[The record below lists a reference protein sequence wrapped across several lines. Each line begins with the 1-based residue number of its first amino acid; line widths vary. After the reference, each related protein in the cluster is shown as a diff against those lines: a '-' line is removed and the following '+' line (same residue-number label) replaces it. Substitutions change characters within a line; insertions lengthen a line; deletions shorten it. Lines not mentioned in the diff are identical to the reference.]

1 MNEHTVGQPPR
12 VIQDEMPRPQNGAGA
27 TLPPSQGGST
37 GGVPIAAPAAAVPP
51 AWVDAAAKRARH
63 SAETDPHADKSP
75 LISFASAFV
84 EEVER
89 QAQHAQAELFKL
101 GSPIS
106 TDEWWRARVAQPAVV
121 EDWFHED
128 VGVFVAPG
136 GTGKTTLLLFQ
147 VIHIVLGRDLFGHR
161 VLNPGPVVI
170 LTAED
175 SRETLIARLRHMCQQ
190 LNLSQDEERQ
200 VREEVNITDVSG
212 KGFKFTSIEK
222 DVVAPSKLLDRFIV
236 NASELHPSLIVI
248 DPMVSFGVGESRIND
263 SEQGLIDAARR
274 IRNELRCAVLYVH
287 HTGKANARDASLDQ
301 YSGRGGSALADGA
314 RMVHVLQRLDHEA
327 WTEATGDELTDDDSG
342 FVLARPKMTWCP
354 PQPHIYLK
362 RRGYLFERLD
372 AVAATEGAGAVI
384 DRDAEKVY
392 QFVRDEYGRGK
403 KYSQNDLLSMKL
415 MSTGRLRAAVSRLK
429 ADNRLMDEKITTTGQ
444 GGARQFL
451 RPMELP
457 QQV

>member
-1 MNEHTVGQPPR
+1 M
-12 VIQDEMPRPQNGAGA
+12 
-27 TLPPSQGGST
+27 
-37 GGVPIAAPAAAVPP
+37 
-51 AWVDAAAKRARH
+51 
-63 SAETDPHADKSP
+63 
-75 LISFASAFV
+75 
-84 EEVER
+84 
-89 QAQHAQAELFKL
+89 
-101 GSPIS
+101 
-106 TDEWWRARVAQPAVV
+106 

-161 VLNPGPVVI
+161 VLNPGPVII

-212 KGFKFTSIEK
+212 KGFKLTTVEK
-222 DVVAPSKLLDRFIV
+222 DVVAPSKLLDRFVV
-236 NASELHPSLIVI
+236 NASELHPSLIII

-274 IRNELRCAVLYVH
+274 IKNELRCAVLYVH

-327 WTEATGDELTDDDSG
+327 WTEATGDELADDDSG

-362 RRGYLFERLD
+362 RRGYVFERFD

-384 DRDAEKVY
+384 DRDAEKVF
-392 QFVRDEYGRGK
+392 QFLREEYLQGK
-403 KYSQNDLLSMKL
+403 KYSQNDLMHLKL
-415 MSTGRLRAAVSRLK
+415 MSNGRLRAAVSRLK

>member
-1 MNEHTVGQPPR
+1 MDRHTVRQPPQ
-12 VIQDEMPRPQNGAGA
+12 VIQDEMPRLQNGAGA
-27 TLPPSQGGST
+27 TLPSSQWSST
-37 GGVPIAAPAAAVPP
+37 GGVPIAAPGATQQPVPP
-51 AWVDAAAKRARH
+51 ESLGLFWKDNV
-63 SAETDPHADKSP
+63 
-75 LISFASAFV
+75 SFASSFLD
-84 EEVER
+84 EMER
-89 QAQHAQAELFKL
+89 RAQRAQAEIFKL
-101 GSPIS
+101 GAPIS
-106 TDEWWRARVAQPAVV
+106 GEEWWHARVAQPAII
-121 EDWFHED
+121 EDWLHED

-161 VLNPGPVVI
+161 ILNPGAVII

-175 SRETLIARLRHMCQQ
+175 SRETLIARLRRMCQQ
-190 LNLSQDEERQ
+190 LNLSEAEEEQ
-200 VREEVNITDVSG
+200 VREEVSITDVSG
-212 KGFKFTSIEK
+212 KGFKLTTVEK

-236 NASELHPSLIVI
+236 SASELRPSLIVI

-274 IRNELRCAVLYVH
+274 IRNELSCAVLYVH

-327 WTEATGDELTDDDSG
+327 WTEATGDELADDDSG

-362 RRGYLFERLD
+362 RRGYVFERFD
-372 AVAATEGAGAVI
+372 SVAATEGAGAVI
-384 DRDAEKVY
+384 DRDAEKVF
-392 QFVRDEYGRGK
+392 QFVHEEYMQGK
-403 KYSQNDLLSMKL
+403 RYSQNDLMHLKL
-415 MSTGRLRAAVSRLK
+415 MSNGKLRAAVSRLK
-429 ADNRLMDEKITTTGQ
+429 ADNRLMDEKVTTTGQ

>member
-1 MNEHTVGQPPR
+1 MHSTHSVGQAASDGSENLQAAPPPL
-12 VIQDEMPRPQNGAGA
+12 QHGQHAG
-27 TLPPSQGGST
+27 QGGNT
-37 GGVPIAAPAAAVPP
+37 GAVPIAAPAAAAGP
-51 AWVDAAAKRARH
+51 AWVEEAAERARH
-63 SAETDPHADKSP
+63 SAETDPYADKSP

-106 TDEWWRARVAQPAVV
+106 NEEWWHARVAQPAVV

-147 VIHIVLGRDLFGHR
+147 VIHIVLGRDLFGYR
-161 VLNPGPVVI
+161 VLNPGPVII

-190 LNLSQDEERQ
+190 LNLSPSEERQ

-212 KGFKFTSIEK
+212 KGFKLTAVEK

-236 NASELHPSLIVI
+236 NASELHPSLIII

-274 IRNELRCAVLYVH
+274 IKNELRCAVLYVH

-342 FVLARPKMTWCP
+342 FVLARPKMTWCR

-362 RRGYLFERLD
+362 RHGYLFERFD

-384 DRDAEKVY
+384 DRDAEKVF
-392 QFVRDEYGRGK
+392 QFVREEYLQGK
-403 KYSQNDLLSMKL
+403 KYSQNDLIHMKL

-451 RPMELP
+451 RPMEMP
-457 QQV
+457 Q

>member
-1 MNEHTVGQPPR
+1 MNEHTVGQPPQ
-12 VIQDEMPRPQNGAGA
+12 VIQDETLWQQNGAQA
-27 TLPPSQGGST
+27 TQHTGQWGNGGNHTNVAPAPVQPPSTPESLGFFWKDNVG
-37 GGVPIAAPAAAVPP
+37 
-51 AWVDAAAKRARH
+51 
-63 SAETDPHADKSP
+63 
-75 LISFASAFV
+75 FASSFLD
-84 EEVER
+84 EIER
-89 QAQHAQAELFKL
+89 RAQRAQSELFKL
-101 GSPIS
+101 GTPIS
-106 TDEWWRARVAQPAVV
+106 TEEWWNARAAQPAIV

-161 VLNPGPVVI
+161 VLNPGPVII

-190 LNLSQDEERQ
+190 LNLTQAEERQ
-200 VREEVNITDVSG
+200 VRDEVNITDVSG
-212 KGFKFTSIEK
+212 KGFKLTTVEK
-222 DVVAPSKLLDRFIV
+222 DVVAPSKILDRFIV
-236 NASELHPSLIVI
+236 SASEVHPSLIII

-274 IRNELRCAVLYVH
+274 IKNELRCAVLYVH

-327 WTEATGDELTDDDSG
+327 WTEAAGDELTDDDSG
-342 FVLARPKMTWCP
+342 FVLARAKMTWYA
-354 PQPHIYLK
+354 PQPLVYLK
-362 RRGYLFERLD
+362 RRGYVFERFD
-372 AVAATEGAGAVI
+372 AVAVTEGTGAVI
-384 DRDAEKVY
+384 DRDAEKVF
-392 QFVRDEYGRGK
+392 QFLREEYLQGK
-403 KYSQNDLLSMKL
+403 KYSQNDLIHMKL
-415 MSTGRLRAAVSRLK
+415 VGSQSRLRAAVSRLK
-429 ADNRLMDEKITTTGQ
+429 SDNRLLDEKLTTGGQ

-457 QQV
+457 Q

>member
-1 MNEHTVGQPPR
+1 MHSTHSVGQANSGGSENLQGAQPPL
-12 VIQDEMPRPQNGAGA
+12 QQAQH
-27 TLPPSQGGST
+27 PSQYPNGGNLAIS
-37 GGVPIAAPAAAVPP
+37 APAAAQPP
-51 AWVDAAAKRARH
+51 
-63 SAETDPHADKSP
+63 SSP
-75 LISFASAFV
+75 ESQGFFWKDNVGFASSFLD
-84 EEVER
+84 EVER
-89 QAQHAQAELFKL
+89 RAQRAQTELFKL
-101 GSPIS
+101 GAAIS
-106 TDEWWRARVAQPAVV
+106 TEEWWHARVAQPAIV

-147 VIHIVLGRDLFGHR
+147 VIHIVLGRDLFGQR
-161 VLNPGPVVI
+161 VLNPGPVII

-212 KGFKFTSIEK
+212 KGFKLTTVEK
-222 DVVAPSKLLDRFIV
+222 DVVAPSKLLDRFVV
-236 NASELHPSLIVI
+236 NASELHPSLIII

-274 IRNELRCAVLYVH
+274 IKNELRCAVLYVH

-327 WTEATGDELTDDDSG
+327 WTEATGDELADDDSG

-362 RRGYLFERLD
+362 RRGYVFERFD

-384 DRDAEKVY
+384 DRDAEKVF
-392 QFVRDEYGRGK
+392 QFLREEYLQGK
-403 KYSQNDLLSMKL
+403 KYSQNDLMHLKL
-415 MSTGRLRAAVSRLK
+415 MSNGRLRAAVSRLK

>member
-1 MNEHTVGQPPR
+1 MNEHTVGQPPQ
-12 VIQDEMPRPQNGAGA
+12 VIQDEMPRLQNGAGA

-37 GGVPIAAPAAAVPP
+37 GGVPIAAPAAAARP
-51 AWVDAAAKRARH
+51 AWVEDAAKRARH
-63 SAETDPHADKSP
+63 SAETDPYADKTP

-106 TDEWWRARVAQPAVV
+106 TDEWWNARVAQPAVV

-161 VLNPGPVVI
+161 VLNPGPVII

-200 VREEVNITDVSG
+200 VREDVNITDVSG
-212 KGFKFTSIEK
+212 KGFKLTSVEK

-236 NASELHPSLIVI
+236 NASELHPSLIII

-274 IRNELRCAVLYVH
+274 IKNELRCAVLYVH

-342 FVLARPKMTWCP
+342 FVLARPKMTWCR

-362 RRGYLFERLD
+362 RRGYVFERFD

-384 DRDAEKVY
+384 DRGAEKIF
-392 QFVRDEYGRGK
+392 QFLREEYLQGK
-403 KYSQNDLLSMKL
+403 KYSQNDLMHLKL
-415 MSTGRLRAAVSRLK
+415 MSNGRLWAAVSRLK